1 MEKNLK
7 NNSKG
12 FLRKLGVFGFDEV
25 EPIILA
31 ALVSEDP
38 ILLIGEAGTGKTFLL
53 NSISEAM
60 RLE

>member
-1 MEKNLK
+1 MEKNPK

-60 RLE
+60 RL